1 MSGASLRARFGEIRE
16 ERRAAL
22 VVYLTHG
29 DPNLRASVDLLIALA
44 DAGADVI
51 ELGVP
56 FSDPSADGVVIQE
69 AMQRSLEA
77 GSGLLPALA
86 SVREFRDKGY
96 TTPVVLFGYF
106 NPIYVYGI
114 ERFAKAAAQAG
125 VDAVL
130 TVDLPI
136 DELHEL
142 YEPLKAQG
150 VGVVPLLAPTSTPER
165 IARVAEFDPAFV
177 YYVSMTGVT
186 GAAFLGAAG
195 GAGRVAMIRDKSGA
209 PVAVGFG
216 IKTGADAKSVAAY
229 ADGVVV
235 GSALV
240 RQIAEAKSADDAC
253 GAVAELTR
261 ELRAAMP
268 SPTRS
273 G

>member
-1 MSGASLRARFGEIRE
+1 MSGASLRARFGEIE
-16 ERRAAL
+16 AEGRAAL

-29 DPNLRASVDLLIALA
+29 DPSPEASIDLLVALA

-56 FSDPSADGVVIQE
+56 FSDPSADGIVIQE
-69 AMQRSLEA
+69 AMQRALIA

-86 SVREFRDKGY
+86 TVREFRDKGY
-96 TTPVVLFGYF
+96 KTPIVLFGYF
-106 NPIYVYGI
+106 NPIYVLGL
-114 ERFAKAAAQAG
+114 EAFAKAAGEAG

-136 DELHEL
+136 DELSEL
-142 YEPLKAQG
+142 YLPLQAEG
-150 VGVVPLLAPTSTPER
+150 VGVVPLLAPTSTTAR
-165 IARVAEFDPAFV
+165 IKHVSEFEPAFV

-186 GAAFLGAAG
+186 GSAFQGASG
-195 GAGRVAMIRDKSGA
+195 GPERIAEIQKATAA

-216 IKTGADAKSVAAY
+216 IKTADDARSVATY

-240 RQIAEAKSADDAC
+240 RRIADAKNVAEACASLT
-253 GAVAELTR
+253 ELTKS
-261 ELRAAMP
+261 LRSAMP
-268 SPTRS
+268 RP
-273 G
+273 

>member
-1 MSGASLRARFGEIRE
+1 MSGASLRARFEEIRAE
-16 ERRAAL
+16 KRAAL

-29 DPNLRASVDLLIALA
+29 DPSPEASVDLLAALA

-69 AMQRSLEA
+69 AMQRALKA

-96 TTPVVLFGYF
+96 TTPIVLFGYF
-106 NPIYVYGI
+106 NPIYVYGL
-114 ERFAKAAAQAG
+114 EAFAKAAADAG

-136 DELHEL
+136 DELSEL
-142 YEPLKAQG
+142 HEPLGEHG

-165 IARVAEFDPAFV
+165 IARVADFQPSFV

-186 GAAFLGAAG
+186 GAAFQGASG
-195 GAGRVAMIRDKSGA
+195 GPERIAMIREKSGA

-216 IKTGADAKSVAAY
+216 IKTADDAKKVAAY

-240 RQIAEAKSADDAC
+240 RRIAEAASAPEAC
-253 GAVAELTR
+253 TSLAELTR
-261 ELRAAMP
+261 SLRSAMP
-268 SPTRS
+268 T

>member
-1 MSGASLRARFGEIRE
+1 MSGASLRARFEEIRAE
-16 ERRAAL
+16 ERAAL

-29 DPNLRASVDLLIALA
+29 DPSPGASVDFLVALA

-69 AMQRSLEA
+69 AMQRALAA
-77 GSGLLPALA
+77 GGGLLPALA
-86 SVREFRDKGY
+86 SVREFRAKGY
-96 TTPVVLFGYF
+96 ETPIVLFGYF
-106 NPIYVYGI
+106 NPIYVYGL
-114 ERFAKAAAQAG
+114 EAFAKAASDAG

-136 DELHEL
+136 DELSEL
-142 YEPLKAQG
+142 QVPLREQG
-150 VGVVPLLAPTSTPER
+150 VGVVTLLAPTSTPER
-165 IARVAEFDPAFV
+165 IAKVADFEPSFV

-186 GAAFLGAAG
+186 GAAFQGASG
-195 GAGRVAMIRDKSGA
+195 GQERVAMIQEASRA

-216 IKTGADAKSVAAY
+216 IKTAEDAKSVAAY

-240 RQIAEAKSADDAC
+240 RRIAEAESVPAAC
-253 GAVAELTR
+253 ESLAELTR
-261 ELRAAMP
+261 SLRAAMP
-268 SPTRS
+268 TS
-273 G
+273 

>member
-1 MSGASLRARFGEIRE
+1 VSGASLRLRFEEIRAE
-16 ERRAAL
+16 ERAAL

-29 DPNLRASVDLLIALA
+29 DPSPAASVSLLVALA

-69 AMQRSLEA
+69 AMQRALAA
-77 GSGLLPALA
+77 GSGLVPALA
-86 SVREFRDKGY
+86 SVREFRAKGY
-96 TTPVVLFGYF
+96 ATPIVLFGYF
-106 NPIYVYGI
+106 NPIYVFGL
-114 ERFAKAAAQAG
+114 EAFAKAAAEAG

-136 DELHEL
+136 DELSEL
-142 YEPLKAQG
+142 HGPLDKQG

-165 IARVAEFDPAFV
+165 IARVADFKPSFV

-186 GAAFLGAAG
+186 GAAFQGASG
-195 GAGRVAMIRDKSGA
+195 GPERIAMIRESSGA

-216 IKTGADAKSVAAY
+216 IKTADDAKTVAAY

-240 RQIAEAKSADDAC
+240 RRIADADLASEACES
-253 GAVAELTR
+253 VAELTR
-261 ELRAAMP
+261 SLRGAMP
-268 SPTRS
+268 R

>member
-1 MSGASLRARFGEIRE
+1 MSGASLRARFQEIRDE
-16 ERRAAL
+16 KRAAL

-29 DPNLRASVDLLIALA
+29 DPSIDASVDLLASLA

-56 FSDPSADGVVIQE
+56 FSDPNADGVVIQQ
-69 AMQRSLEA
+69 AMQRAIEA
-77 GSGLLPALA
+77 GSGLVPALE
-86 SVREFRDKGY
+86 SVRAFRARGY
-96 TTPVVLFGYF
+96 STPIVLFGYF

-114 ERFAKAAAQAG
+114 ERFARDAAEAG

-136 DELHEL
+136 DELSEL
-142 YEPLKAQG
+142 HEPLQKVG
-150 VGVVPLLAPTSTPER
+150 VGVVPLLAPTSTPAR
-165 IARVAEFDPAFV
+165 IARVAAFDPAFV

-186 GAAFLGAAG
+186 GAAFQGASG
-195 GAGRVAMIRDKSGA
+195 GPERVAMIREQSRA

-240 RQIAEAKSADDAC
+240 RRIAEADTAHDAC
-253 GAVAELTR
+253 ASVAELTR

-268 SPTRS
+268 L
-273 G
+273 